1 VEYPFTTD
9 EWEAL
14 TQSERAH
21 RCRLLGEDAL
31 GLAERTTL
39 DSKPAYLDLARQ
51 WLDLAGEIESAVRTA
66 RSGGSG
72 PLNG

>member
-1 VEYPFTTD
+1 MEYPFTAD

-21 RCRLLGEDAL
+21 RCRLLGEEAL
-31 GLAERTTL
+31 GLAEQTAL
-39 DSKPAYLDLARQ
+39 DLKPAYLDLARQ
-51 WLDLAGEIESAVRTA
+51 WLDLAGEIESVMRMA

-72 PLNG
+72 PPNG